1 MPAAWNLKQWLA
13 TNCGLLLTTNRRQTA
28 QEISDIVHRRTG
40 YKIKTRTVHN
50 LLERQPKTFDSR
62 ILQPI
67 CDAFQCNLDDFF
79 TITPSPDPPANLR
92 SHLYL
97 QPRIKPC
104 AIAGNESLRS
114 FIARVQLAAIEEAV
128 SVSHTYAQAARR
140 LGYTRTSLHQLHAR
154 AKKIIN
160 PPAPELHTFGPT
172 IPLPDR
178 IFTIKANEHLHAF
191 IRRVQLAV
199 IYRTTQLEGT
209 KTRAAVRLGYGR
221 SSFIEMIRQLR
232 SSSENNS
239 RRRPH
244 TRPRLVPRERAP
256 VRVVRR
262 SKSKRAA
269 AKTN

>member
-13 TNCGLLLTTNRRQTA
+13 TNCGLLLTTNRLQTA

-40 YKIKTRTVHN
+40 YRIKTGTVRN

-62 ILQPI
+62 ILQAI
-67 CDAFQCNLDDFF
+67 CDAFRCKLDDFF
-79 TITPSPDPPANLR
+79 TITPSPDPPTNLLNR
-92 SHLYL
+92 LYL

-128 SVSHTYAQAARR
+128 SISHTYTQAACR
-140 LGYTRTSLHQLHAR
+140 LGYARTSLHQLHAR
-154 AKKIIN
+154 AKNITIIN
-160 PPAPELHTFGPT
+160 PPAPELHTFGRT
-172 IPLPDR
+172 IPLPAR
-178 IFTIKANEHLHAF
+178 IFTINANEHLHAF

-199 IYRTTQLEGT
+199 IYQTTQLEGN
-209 KTRAAVRLGYGR
+209 KKRAAARLGYGR

-232 SSSENNS
+232 SSSEINS

-244 TRPRLVPRERAP
+244 TRPRLVPRQQAP

-262 SKSKRAA
+262 CKSK
-269 AKTN
+269 

>member
-13 TNCGLLLTTNRRQTA
+13 TRCGLVLTTNRRQTA

-40 YKIKTRTVHN
+40 YKIKTGTVHN
-50 LLERQPKTFDSR
+50 LLEKQPKTFDSR

-67 CDAFQCNLDDFF
+67 CDAFRCNLDDFF
-79 TITPSPDPPANLR
+79 TITPSPDLPPANLLND
-92 SHLYL
+92 LYL
-97 QPRIKPC
+97 QPRIIPC
-104 AIAGNESLRS
+104 AVAGNECLRS

-128 SVSHTYAQAARR
+128 SISHTYAQAARR
-140 LGYTRTSLHQLHAR
+140 LGYARTSLHQLHAR

-160 PPAPELHTFGPT
+160 PPATALHTFGPT

-178 IFTIKANEHLHAF
+178 IFTINANEHLHAF
-191 IRRVQLAV
+191 IRRIQLAV

-262 SKSKRAA
+262 CKSKRAGS
-269 AKTN
+269 

>member
-1 MPAAWNLKQWLA
+1 MPALWNLKQWLA
-13 TNCGLLLTTNRRQTA
+13 TNRGLLFTTNRRQTA
-28 QEISDIVHRRTG
+28 QEISDIVHRRTRHR
-40 YKIKTRTVHN
+40 IKTRTLRN

-67 CDAFQCNLDDFF
+67 CDAFQCKLNDFF
-79 TITPSPDPPANLR
+79 TITPSSAPPANLL
-92 SHLYL
+92 SHLCL

-128 SVSHTYAQAARR
+128 SISHTYAQAARR

-154 AKKIIN
+154 AKNIASTD
-160 PPAPELHTFGPT
+160 PPALERHTFGRT

-178 IFTIKANEHLHAF
+178 IFTINANEHLHAF

-244 TRPRLVPRERAP
+244 TSPRLVPRKRAP

-262 SKSKRAA
+262 CKSKRAGS
-269 AKTN
+269 